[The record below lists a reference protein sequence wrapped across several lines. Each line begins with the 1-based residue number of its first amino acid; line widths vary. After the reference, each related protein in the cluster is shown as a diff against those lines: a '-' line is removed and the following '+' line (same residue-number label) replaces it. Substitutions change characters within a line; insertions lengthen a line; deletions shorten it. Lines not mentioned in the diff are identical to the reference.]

1 MTVTV
6 TVTVTATATAT
17 RLATKT
23 DTICW
28 TEDLRGLET
37 RMSFRSLRWQL
48 VQMKTDYCMV
58 QNPIQN
64 PGTDMLNEDDRTILI
79 KPKVNFKRIMNWI
92 SSLFWGDIREMI
104 NQRWRR
110 FHHFTAETGQ
120 SQYPGRSLHR
130 QSMIRRGRR
139 LSSHGLSLVI
149 SAAND
154 RIHLRQTCQLPTE
167 MSVRM
172 NGWTTGGQVRWN
184 PARRV
189 EWKVRVDA

>member
-1 MTVTV
+1 M
-6 TVTVTATATAT
+6 TVTVTAT
-17 RLATKT
+17 RLGTKK

-37 RMSFRSLRWQL
+37 RMSFRSRRWQL
-48 VQMKTDYCMV
+48 VQMKKDYCMV

-64 PGTDMLNEDDRTILI
+64 PGTDIRTEDERTILI
-79 KPKVNFKRIMNWI
+79 KPKVNLKRIMNWI
-92 SSLFWGDIREMI
+92 SSLFWGHLREVI

-110 FHHFTAETGQ
+110 FHHCTAETVQ
-120 SQYPGRSLHR
+120 SQYPGWSLHR

-139 LSSHGLSLVI
+139 LSSHGLSLII

-154 RIHLRQTCQLPTE
+154 RIHFRQTCELPTE

-172 NGWTTGGQVRWN
+172 NGWMDNLWPRALESG
-184 PARRV
+184 A
-189 EWKVRVDA
+189 